1 MQKKT
6 LIKEIQKR
14 LPEDIIVEDETP
26 FEFTEDEYV
35 SILSWIKYFNGHYSL
50 NGKNQDPILFFPIIS
65 KRIRLDFGLYR
76 YPSDTIINNGKYVIY
91 ISPNGKRLDGTIS
104 TNLSVKSLINTW
116 KL

>member
-6 LIKEIQKR
+6 LLKEIQKR
-14 LPEDIIVEDETP
+14 LPEDIIVEDETNY
-26 FEFTEDEYV
+26 EFTEDEYV
-35 SILSWIKYFNGHYSL
+35 SILSWIKYFNAHYSV
-50 NGKNQDPILFFPIIS
+50 NGKNQDPIVVFPIIS

-76 YPSDTIINNGKYVIY
+76 FPSGSIINKGKHVIY

-104 TNLSVKSLINTW
+104 TKVSVRYLVNIW